1 MSEAAP
7 GWLVAEV
14 AEGIQRL
21 LVLRLD
27 GCPPADAVE
36 AVALAWAD
44 TLMVRGGRWDEALDA
59 PRIRQAFRGLAAH
72 AERWPAPSAIWQH
85 MPGRPEQP
93 KLPEPAPTAEERERI
108 KAMIAQARKMMIGGV
123 L

>member
-1 MSEAAP
+1 MSEAP

-21 LVLRLD
+21 LVLRLE

-44 TLMVRGGRWDEALDA
+44 ALMVRGGRWEETLDA
-59 PRIRQAFRGLAAH
+59 PRIRTAFRLLCAH
-72 AERWPAPSAIWQH
+72 AERWPAPTAIWQH
-85 MPGRPEQP
+85 MPSRQTPAA
-93 KLPEPAPTAEERERI
+93 LPPPAPTPEQRERI
-108 KAMIAQARKMMIGGV
+108 KAYIAQARAALKGRG
-123 L
+123 

>member
-1 MSEAAP
+1 MSDAAP

-44 TLMVRGGRWDEALDA
+44 ALIVRGVAWDEALDA
-59 PRIRQAFRGLAAH
+59 PRLREAFRRLAAH
-72 AERWPAPSAIWQH
+72 CTRWPAPAAIWEH
-85 MPGRPEQP
+85 MPARPEQA
-93 KLPEPAPTAEERERI
+93 KLPPPKVSDEDRKRALRMLAELRDKLRI
-108 KAMIAQARKMMIGGV
+108 TT
-123 L
+123 